1 MERGVSGPEGPGSS
15 TNDMQQVATAP
26 TTRTAWRKSPRG
38 ILLFAIV
45 VAVGFFTAYPVSLLI
60 LKSFQVS
67 VPGEA
72 VQWGLSGWK
81 QAFGDDALVKAFG
94 NTLFLGSV
102 RTGITLVLAIYFAW
116 VVTRTN
122 TPMRGFIE
130 FMMWLGF
137 FLPAIPMTMGWILLL
152 DPFSGVL
159 NTFLRDTLG
168 LPSPFNIYS
177 YGGIVWAHL
186 AFSTSIRFL
195 LLTPA
200 FRSMDAA
207 LEEAARI
214 AGNNPLR
221 VLTRV
226 TVPVL
231 APAIIIGTSLGFIK
245 SLESLEIELLLG
257 RRAEIS
263 VFTTRIFDY
272 IRWEPPLYGRATALS
287 SIFLLIIFAMIWL
300 QRVLIGKRHYATV
313 TGRGFRAG
321 VTDIGRWRWVTFGSS
336 MLFVGVMIILPLC
349 MLLMGTFMRLSGIF
363 DIPDPWTL
371 KHWTDAFDD
380 PVFLRSLR
388 NTLFMGFG
396 AAATGA
402 VGYSLIA
409 YMIVRGRFL
418 GRGLLDFFSW
428 LPWAIPGVL
437 VSLSLLWVFLGSGP
451 IFKPVYGTLFILI
464 IATTIGTLP
473 LGVQILKASVMQMSP
488 ELEEA
493 SRVHGATWRQTI
505 MHIVSPLMAPAI
517 MSVAIISFISAVRDV
532 PTVIFLANFQTRPLS
547 LLMLDY
553 IIGGER
559 EKATVIGVFLAALI
573 VVVALAGRK
582 VGLQMGSTD
591 RR

>member
-1 MERGVSGPEGPGSS
+1 M
-15 TNDMQQVATAP
+15 
-26 TTRTAWRKSPRG
+26 TRRVSPRV
-38 ILLFAIV
+38 ILLLV
-45 VAVGFFTAYPVSLLI
+45 MVGVVGFFTAYPVSLLLI
-60 LKSFQVS
+60 NSFQVS
-67 VPGEA
+67 APGDA
-72 VQWGLSGWK
+72 VQWSLGGWK
-81 QAFGDDALVKAFG
+81 AAFGDESLVKAFG
-94 NTLFLGSV
+94 NTLLLGSI
-102 RTGITLVLAIYFAW
+102 RTAITTGLAIYFAW

-159 NTFLRDTLG
+159 NTFIRDTLG
-168 LPSPFNIYS
+168 FPSSPFNIYS
-177 YGGIVWAHL
+177 YGGIVWAHV

-214 AGNNPLR
+214 AGNSPLN
-221 VLTRV
+221 VLRRV

-272 IRWEPPLYGRATALS
+272 LHWEPPLYERATALS
-287 SIFLLIIFAMIWL
+287 GIFLLIIFALIWL
-300 QRVLIGKRHYATV
+300 QRVLIGKRHYTTV
-313 TGRGFRAG
+313 TGRGYRAG
-321 VTDIGRWRWVTFGSS
+321 ATDIGRWRWATFGSA
-336 MLFVGVMIILPLC
+336 MLFVSVMIILPLC

-363 DIPDPWTL
+363 DIPDPWTF
-371 KHWTDAFDD
+371 KHWTAAFDD
-380 PVFLRSLR
+380 PVFIRSLR
-388 NTLFMGFG
+388 NTLVMGFG
-396 AAATGA
+396 AATIGA
-402 VGYSLIA
+402 AIYSLIA
-409 YMIVRGRFL
+409 YALVRGRFL

-451 IFKPVYGTLFILI
+451 IFKPVYGTLLILI

-493 SRVHGATWRQTI
+493 SRVHGASLRQTI
-505 MHIVSPLMAPAI
+505 ARIVMPLMAPAI
-517 MSVAIISFISAVRDV
+517 MSVAVISFISAVRDV

-582 VGLQMGSTD
+582 FGLQMGNAEG
-591 RR
+591 R

>member
-1 MERGVSGPEGPGSS
+1 
-15 TNDMQQVATAP
+15 MQQVATAP
-26 TTRTAWRKSPRG
+26 TTRMAWRKSPRG

-60 LKSFQVS
+60 LKSFQVT

-363 DIPDPWTL
+363 DIPDPWTF
-371 KHWTDAFDD
+371 KHWTAAFDD
-380 PVFLRSLR
+380 PVFIRSLR

-402 VGYSLIA
+402 VIYSLIA

-559 EKATVIGVFLAALI
+559 EKATVIGVFLAGLI

>member
-1 MERGVSGPEGPGSS
+1 MPSRGV
-15 TNDMQQVATAP
+15 
-26 TTRTAWRKSPRG
+26 
-38 ILLFAIV
+38 LLFAVV
-45 VAVGFFTAYPVSLLI
+45 VAVGFFTAYPVSLL
-60 LKSFQVS
+60 LLRSFQVS
-67 VPGEA
+67 PPGEA
-72 VQWGLSGWK
+72 LQWGLSGWK
-81 QAFGDDALVKAFG
+81 AAFGDDALIKAFG
-94 NTLFLGSV
+94 NTLFLGSA

-159 NTFLRDTLG
+159 NTFLRDRLG
-168 LPSPFNIYS
+168 IESPFNIYS
-177 YGGIVWAHL
+177 YGGIIWAHL

-207 LEEAARI
+207 LEEAGRI
-214 AGNNPLR
+214 AGNNSLQVLR
-221 VLTRV
+221 RV
-226 TVPVL
+226 TIPVL

-287 SIFLLIIFAMIWL
+287 SIFLLVIFALIWL
-300 QRVLIGKRHYATV
+300 QRIVIGRRHYTTV

-321 VTDIGRWRWVTFGSS
+321 VNDIGGWRWVTFGSA
-336 MLFVGVMIILPLC
+336 MLFIGVMIILPLC
-349 MLLMGTFMRLSGIF
+349 MLLMGTFMRLSGLF
-363 DIPDPWTL
+363 DIPDPWTF
-371 KHWTDAFDD
+371 KHWTAAFDD
-380 PVFLRSLR
+380 PVFVRSLR
-388 NTLFMGFG
+388 NTLIMGFG
-396 AAATGA
+396 AAALGA
-402 VGYSLIA
+402 VVYSLIA
-409 YMIVRGRFL
+409 YMIIRGRFL
-418 GRGLLDFFSW
+418 GRGLLDFFAW

-451 IFKPVYGTLFILI
+451 IFRPVYGTLFILI

-493 SRVHGATWRQTI
+493 SRVHGASWFRTVTRI
-505 MHIVSPLMAPAI
+505 AAPLMAPAI
-517 MSVAIISFISAVRDV
+517 MSVAIISFISAIRDI

-559 EKATVIGVFLAALI
+559 EKATVIGVFLAGLI

-582 VGLQMGSTD
+582 VGLQMGSSEG
-591 RR
+591 R

>member
-1 MERGVSGPEGPGSS
+1 MA
-15 TNDMQQVATAP
+15 QVAAASTI
-26 TTRTAWRKSPRG
+26 RTARRVPSRG

-45 VAVGFFTAYPVSLLI
+45 VAVGFFTAYPVSLL
-60 LKSFQVS
+60 LLRSFQVS
-67 VPGEA
+67 APGDA
-72 VQWGLSGWK
+72 LQWGLSGWTS
-81 QAFGDDALVKAFG
+81 AFGDDALVKAFA

-116 VVTRTN
+116 IVTRTN

-159 NTFLRDTLG
+159 NTFLRDRLG
-168 LPSPFNIYS
+168 IDSPFNIYS
-177 YGGIVWAHL
+177 YGGIIWAHL

-207 LEEAARI
+207 LEEAGRI
-214 AGNNPLR
+214 AGNNSLQVLR
-221 VLTRV
+221 RV
-226 TVPVL
+226 TIPVL

-272 IRWEPPLYGRATALS
+272 LHWEPPLYGRATALS
-287 SIFLLIIFAMIWL
+287 SIFLLVIFLMIWL
-300 QRVLIGKRHYATV
+300 QRIVIGKRHYTTV
-313 TGRGFRAG
+313 TGRGYRAG
-321 VTDIGRWRWVTFGSS
+321 VNDIGGWRWVTFGTS
-336 MLFVGVMIILPLC
+336 MLFIGVMIILPLC
-349 MLLMGTFMRLSGIF
+349 MLLMGTFMRLSGLF
-363 DIPDPWTL
+363 DIPDPWTF
-371 KHWTDAFDD
+371 KHWTAAFDD
-380 PVFLRSLR
+380 PVFIRSLR
-388 NTLFMGFG
+388 NTLIMGFG
-396 AAATGA
+396 AATFGA
-402 VGYSLIA
+402 VVYALIA

-418 GRGLLDFFSW
+418 GRGLLDFFAW

-451 IFKPVYGTLFILI
+451 IFKQVYGTIFILI

-493 SRVHGATWRQTI
+493 SRVHGASWFRTVTRI
-505 MHIVSPLMAPAI
+505 AAPLMAPAI
-517 MSVAIISFISAVRDV
+517 MSVGIISFISAIRDV

-559 EKATVIGVFLAALI
+559 EKATVIGVFLAGLI
-573 VVVALAGRK
+573 VIVALAGRK
-582 VGLQMGSTD
+582 IGLQMGNSEN
-591 RR
+591 R

>member
-1 MERGVSGPEGPGSS
+1 ME
-15 TNDMQQVATAP
+15 QVATAP
-26 TTRTAWRKSPRG
+26 TMRMAWRKSPRG

-45 VAVGFFTAYPVSLLI
+45 VAVGFFTAYPVSLLL

-272 IRWEPPLYGRATALS
+272 LRWEPPLYGRATALS

-300 QRVLIGKRHYATV
+300 QRVLIGKRHYTTV

-402 VGYSLIA
+402 VVYSLIA
-409 YMIVRGRFL
+409 YMLVRGRFL

-473 LGVQILKASVMQMSP
+473 LGVQILKASIMQMSP

-493 SRVHGATWRQTI
+493 SRVHGASLRQTI
-505 MHIVSPLMAPAI
+505 ARIVMPLMAPAV

-582 VGLQMGSTD
+582 VGLQMGSTGG
-591 RR
+591 R

>member
-1 MERGVSGPEGPGSS
+1 M
-15 TNDMQQVATAP
+15 
-26 TTRTAWRKSPRG
+26 PREG
-38 ILLFAIV
+38 ILLFVMV
-45 VAVGFFTAYPVSLLI
+45 VAVGFFTAYPVGLLI
-60 LKSFQVS
+60 LRSFQVS
-67 VPGEA
+67 PPGEA
-72 VQWGLSGWK
+72 LQWGLSGWNA
-81 QAFGDDALVKAFG
+81 AFGDGALIKAFG

-122 TPMRGFIE
+122 TPMRGLIE

-177 YGGIVWAHL
+177 YGGIIWAHL

-207 LEEAARI
+207 LEEAARV
-214 AGNNPLR
+214 AGNNSLQVLR
-221 VLTRV
+221 RV

-245 SLESLEIELLLG
+245 SLESLEVELLLG

-272 IRWEPPLYGRATALS
+272 LRWEPPLYERATALS
-287 SIFLLIIFAMIWL
+287 SIFLLVIFALILL
-300 QRVLIGKRHYATV
+300 QRVVIGKRHYTTI

-336 MLFVGVMIILPLC
+336 MLFIGVMIILPLC
-349 MLLMGTFMRLSGIF
+349 MLVMGTFMRLSGIF
-363 DIPDPWTL
+363 DIPDPWTI
-371 KHWTDAFDD
+371 KHWAGAFDD
-380 PVFLRSLR
+380 PVFIRSLR
-388 NTLFMGFG
+388 NTLIMGFG
-396 AAATGA
+396 AAGAGA
-402 VGYSLIA
+402 VIYSLIA

-418 GRGLLDFFSW
+418 GRGLLDFFAW

-451 IFKPVYGTLFILI
+451 IFKPVYGTILILI

-493 SRVHGATWRQTI
+493 SRVHGASWSRTVTRI
-505 MHIVSPLMAPAI
+505 AAPLMAPAI
-517 MSVAIISFISAVRDV
+517 MSVAVISFISAVRDV

-582 VGLQMGSTD
+582 VGLQLGSTEG
-591 RR
+591 R